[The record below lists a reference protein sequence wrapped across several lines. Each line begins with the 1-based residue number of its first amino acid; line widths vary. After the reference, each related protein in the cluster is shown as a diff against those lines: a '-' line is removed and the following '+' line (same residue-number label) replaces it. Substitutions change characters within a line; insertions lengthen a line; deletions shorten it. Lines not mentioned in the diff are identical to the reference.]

1 MRHEH
6 IEVPEN
12 QRLSCL
18 KFILKK
24 EIFSWNGGA
33 IEEEVEEYDDKNNE
47 NIKNMTIRLME
58 SDVQESENIEKL
70 EKKENVISK
79 KKDSKEMKKSPLK
92 RLLNRKEKKIE
103 VTTEI
108 KTKEIVEEEV
118 IAKNV
123 PQDTSENKSPYVSH
137 FSAFPAASS
146 QSPARPFQA
155 VIFAD
160 DEQLAVTVC
169 DTVRTLLSQKGE

>member
-33 IEEEVEEYDDKNNE
+33 IEEEVEEYDEK

-58 SDVQESENIEKL
+58 SDGQESENIEKL
-70 EKKENVISK
+70 EINENVISE

-137 FSAFPAASS
+137 FSAFPAAST

-169 DTVRTLLSQKGE
+169 DTVRTLLSQKGK